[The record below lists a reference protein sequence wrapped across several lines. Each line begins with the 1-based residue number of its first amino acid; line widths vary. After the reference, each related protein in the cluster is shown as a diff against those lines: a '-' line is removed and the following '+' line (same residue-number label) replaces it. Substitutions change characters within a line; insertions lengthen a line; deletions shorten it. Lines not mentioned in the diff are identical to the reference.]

1 MDNNSYLEK
10 LKGLLKAKN
19 KKCLFSCIRDLVSN
33 GLQLSRFPGKD
44 NTPTRQDV
52 TQFIAA
58 WFKYAGISADECRD
72 WLIDYCVDILSS
84 ISSSSN
90 SKIRHS
96 TKSNIKYI
104 FNSGVSFDC
113 GCENNRFKASC
124 EKSCPVYSEMSCK
137 YKERMEREAN
147 RSYKPEPVKKLTEQ
161 EMVRPSVKDL
171 YREQFE
177 KAIEF
182 IRDQKDKGVARKK
195 IVDLL
200 NTEGF
205 KTKTGKEWTYPTL
218 TSVLKSFRI
227 V

>member
-1 MDNNSYLEK
+1 
-10 LKGLLKAKN
+10 
-19 KKCLFSCIRDLVSN
+19 
-33 GLQLSRFPGKD
+33 
-44 NTPTRQDV
+44 
-52 TQFIAA
+52 
-58 WFKYAGISADECRD
+58 
-72 WLIDYCVDILSS
+72 
-84 ISSSSN
+84 
-90 SKIRHS
+90 
-96 TKSNIKYI
+96 
-104 FNSGVSFDC
+104 
-113 GCENNRFKASC
+113 
-124 EKSCPVYSEMSCK
+124 
-137 YKERMEREAN
+137 MEREAN